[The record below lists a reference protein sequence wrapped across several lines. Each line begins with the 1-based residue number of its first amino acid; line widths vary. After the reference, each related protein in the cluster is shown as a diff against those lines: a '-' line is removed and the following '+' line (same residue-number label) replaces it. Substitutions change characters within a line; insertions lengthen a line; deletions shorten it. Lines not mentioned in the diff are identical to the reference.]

1 MNVLFL
7 TLSSMES
14 VSERGIYTDLVRE
27 LAYRGVHM
35 YVVTPREKRKNLPT
49 ELVREDYIYLLKVKT
64 GNITKTNLIEKG
76 LSTLSIERQYLQAI
90 QEHFGNIE
98 FDLVMYSTPPITFEK
113 VVRYFKGHH
122 QSKTYLLLK
131 DIFPQNAVDIEL
143 MQKGGLMWRYF
154 RNKEKKLY
162 ELSDHIGC
170 MSPANVDYIARYNNI
185 DKKKLEIFPNCI
197 DPINRIVRKTK
208 HSHLLE
214 KYQIPQHSTLF
225 IYGGNLG
232 KPQGINFLLEVAAH
246 FDAGHLIIV
255 GSGTEYEKVRAAL
268 KVLNNPN
275 VTLLPYLPKEE
286 YDQLLQITDVGLIFL
301 DNRFTIPNFP
311 SRVLS
316 YMEYS
321 LPILAA
327 TDRQTDLKD
336 VLIESN
342 SGFWCES
349 GDLES
354 FMMYAA
360 RLAMNKRLREEMG
373 GNGRLYLEQ
382 HYDVRKA
389 ADILLKHLLAGVR

>member
-7 TLSSMES
+7 MLSSMES

-35 YVVTPREKRKNLPT
+35 HVVTPREKRKNLPT
-49 ELVREDYIYLLKVKT
+49 ELVKGNHIYLLKVKT
-64 GNITKTNLIEKG
+64 GNITKTNVIEKG

-90 QEHFGNIE
+90 QEHFRNVE

-113 VVRYFKGHH
+113 VVRYFKEHH

-170 MSPANVDYIARYNNI
+170 MSPANVDYIARHNKI

-197 DPINRIVRKTK
+197 DPINRSVKTVK
-208 HSHLLE
+208 HSYLFE
-214 KYQIPQHSTLF
+214 KYQIPEHSTLF

-232 KPQGINFLLEVAAH
+232 KPQGVNFLLEVAAN

-255 GSGTEYEKVRAAL
+255 GSGTEYEKIRAAL
-268 KVLNNPN
+268 KVWNNLN

-286 YDQLLQITDVGLIFL
+286 YDQLLQVADIGLIFL

-311 SRVLS
+311 SRLLS

-349 GDLES
+349 GDLKS

-373 GNGRLYLEQ
+373 DNGRMYLEK
-382 HYDVRKA
+382 HYDVRRA
-389 ADILLKHLLAGVR
+389 ADILLKHLLAEVR

>member
-27 LAYRGVHM
+27 LAYRGIHM

-64 GNITKTNLIEKG
+64 GNITKTNVIEKG
-76 LSTLSIERQYLQAI
+76 LSTLSIERKYLQAI
-90 QEHFGNIE
+90 QEHFGNVD

-113 VVRYFKGHH
+113 VVRYFKEHH

-170 MSPANVDYIARYNNI
+170 MSPANVDYIARHNEI
-185 DKKKLEIFPNCI
+185 DEKKLEIFPNCI
-197 DPINRIVRKTK
+197 DPINRITRKTK
-208 HSHLLE
+208 ENHLLE
-214 KYQIPQHSTLF
+214 KYQIPPHSTLF

-232 KPQGINFLLEVAAH
+232 KPQGINFLLEVVAQ
-246 FDAGHLIIV
+246 FDAGHLLII
-255 GSGTEYEKVRAAL
+255 GSGTEYEKVRSTL
-268 KVLNNPN
+268 QVLNNKH

-286 YDQLLQITDVGLIFL
+286 YDQLLQIADVGLIFL

-311 SRVLS
+311 SRLLS

-321 LPILAA
+321 LPVLAA

-336 VLIESN
+336 VLEESN

-349 GDLES
+349 GDLNS
-354 FMMYAA
+354 FMMYAVK
-360 RLAMNKRLREEMG
+360 LAMNKRLREEMG
-373 GNGRLYLEQ
+373 DNGRIYLEQ
-382 HYDVRKA
+382 HYDVRKV
-389 ADILLKHLLAGVR
+389 ADILLKHVLAGVR

>member
-64 GNITKTNLIEKG
+64 GNITKTNVIEKG

-113 VVRYFKGHH
+113 VVRYFKEHH

-170 MSPANVDYIARYNNI
+170 MSPANVDYIARYNKI
-185 DKKKLEIFPNCI
+185 DKEKLEIFPNCI

-232 KPQGINFLLEVAAH
+232 KPQGINFLLEVVAQ
-246 FDAGHLIIV
+246 FDAGHLLIV
-255 GSGTEYEKVRAAL
+255 GSGTEYEKVRSTL
-268 KVLNNPN
+268 QMLNNKH

-286 YDQLLQITDVGLIFL
+286 YDQLLQIADVGLIFL

-311 SRVLS
+311 SRLLS

-354 FMMYAA
+354 FMIYTA

-373 GNGRLYLEQ
+373 DNGRMYLEQ